1 LPHIERELAL
11 IKIYTADDRTRDEI
25 MRLVSIFRAKV
36 IDVSTDS
43 YTVEITGDNEKI
55 EAFINLIKPFGVK
68 EMARTGTLAMVRES
82 ANIKMEKGDK
92 E

>member
-1 LPHIERELAL
+1 LPHIERELVL

-36 IDVSTDS
+36 VDVSTDS

>member
-1 LPHIERELAL
+1 M
-11 IKIYTADDRTRDEI
+11 K
-25 MRLVSIFRAKV
+25 
-36 IDVSTDS
+36 
-43 YTVEITGDNEKI
+43 KI
-55 EAFINLIKPFGVK
+55 EAFINLIKPFGIR